1 MGYDF
6 IKGASKADI
15 VKAILSG
22 GDKPDEYSAVA
33 HKVAGRCLWV
43 VWEHVSGD
51 RNARFI
57 GLYML
62 ESERG
67 FGWGY
72 KEMSEAHGPSEY
84 SCPLQFLEIVPMPQ
98 SPFAEAWRERVH
110 AFHAEQGRMADVV
123 KRAESG
129 EQVSISDLI
138 PRKPQRIVQ
147 SNCGECLMEHVE
159 IVALDK
165 VTGKCPCCMAG
176 HKPGQPTGRTF
187 QIMGLTVPDVF

>member
-62 ESERG
+62 ESERR

-72 KEMSEAHGPSEY
+72 KETSEAHGPAEV
-84 SCPLQFLEIVPMPQ
+84 SCPLQFLEITPMPH
-98 SPFAEAWRERVH
+98 SPFAESWRERVRH
-110 AFHAEQGRMADVV
+110 HHEMMIGAGAE
-123 KRAESG
+123 KRA
-129 EQVSISDLI
+129 QT
-138 PRKPQRIVQ
+138 
-147 SNCGECLMEHVE
+147 NCGECLMEHVE
-159 IVALDK
+159 IVALDA
-165 VTGKCPCCMAG
+165 VTGKCACCMAG
-176 HKPGQPTGRTF
+176 HKLGQATGRTF
-187 QIMGLTVPDVF
+187 QIMGLTVPEVF